1 MIIFTIIILNSNC
14 IKLYKFFFSNDV
26 IFLKFYALAVSLFNK
41 NSESSGGGISD
52 VTSYPWCPCIS
63 PLPIYWLVKIPV
75 YLEDFISL
83 RKFFATTQENGIIML
98 LLY

>member
-52 VTSYPWCPCIS
+52 VTSYP
-63 PLPIYWLVKIPV
+63 
-75 YLEDFISL
+75 
-83 RKFFATTQENGIIML
+83 
-98 LLY
+98 